1 MTTVLI
7 PAYEPDE
14 RLLQLIADLKAACR
28 CRIVVVDDGSG
39 EAYGELFHS
48 AHEAGCIVL
57 THDHNLGKGRAL
69 KTGFAFLKKAGE
81 TGGIVCADSDGQ
93 HLPADIVRIAA
104 AVDEHP
110 DHIVLGCR
118 HFTGR
123 VPLRSRLGNQATRL
137 VYALT
142 TGRSVTD
149 TQTGLRGFSQAMLDW
164 LCSIPGD
171 RFEYEMNMLLQA
183 RGDGYPI
190 HEVPIDTVYL
200 EKNKSSHFRPVADSI
215 RIYAPILKFCSSS
228 VLSAGLDFLLL
239 FVLQFV
245 TGSLLAAVV
254 GSRLCSAI
262 FNYAMNRRYVFVKKD
277 APRLIESAPKYFAL
291 VALIMGLNYGL
302 LVLFHEMVG
311 IPLFIA
317 KLLTEGSLFV
327 FSYWCQRKFVFRSR
341 SQAGGRPPKAYVKR
355 YKKV

>member
-14 RLLQLIADLKAACR
+14 KLLQLIADLKAACR

-39 EAYGELFHS
+39 EDYGGLFES
-48 AHEAGCIVL
+48 ARQAGCIVL

-81 TGGIVCADSDGQ
+81 TGGVVCADSDGQ

-123 VPLRSRLGNQATRL
+123 VPLRSRFGNQATRL

-142 TGRSVTD
+142 TSRSVTD
-149 TQTGLRGFSQAMLDW
+149 TQTGLRGFSPAMLDW
-164 LCSIPGD
+164 LCSIPGE

-190 HEVPIDTVYL
+190 YEVPIDTVYL

-245 TGSLLAAVV
+245 TGSLLVSLVYFGFLISQEKDSLNAGRISIKKSDPIWTALF
-254 GSRLCSAI
+254 RLV
-262 FNYAMNRRYVFVKKD
+262 M
-277 APRLIESAPKYFAL
+277 
-291 VALIMGLNYGL
+291 
-302 LVLFHEMVG
+302 LFEQG
-311 IPLFIA
+311 
-317 KLLTEGSLFV
+317 
-327 FSYWCQRKFVFRSR
+327 
-341 SQAGGRPPKAYVKR
+341 
-355 YKKV
+355 

>member
-7 PAYEPDE
+7 PAYEPDQ
-14 RLLQLIADLKAACR
+14 RLLQLIADLKAVCR

-48 AHEAGCIVL
+48 AREAGCIVL
-57 THDHNLGKGRAL
+57 THGKNLGKGRAL
-69 KTGFAFLKKAGE
+69 KTGFTFLKEAGE

-93 HLPADIVRIAA
+93 HLPSDIVRIAA

-110 DHIVLGCR
+110 EHIVLGCR

-123 VPLRSRLGNQATRL
+123 VPLRSRFGNLATRL
-137 VYALT
+137 VYTLT
-142 TGRSVTD
+142 TGHAVTD
-149 TQTGLRGFSQAMLDW
+149 TQTGLRGFSSAMLDW
-164 LCSIPGD
+164 MCSIPGD

-200 EKNKSSHFRPVADSI
+200 EKNKSSHFRPIADSA

-239 FVLQFV
+239 FALQMV
-245 TGSLLAAVV
+245 TGSLLVAVV

-262 FNYAMNRRYVFVKKD
+262 FNYAMNRRYVFVKRD

-291 VALIMGLNYGL
+291 VVLILVLNYGL
-302 LVLFHEMVG
+302 MVLFHEILG

-317 KLLTEGSLFV
+317 KLLTEGFLFV
-327 FSYWCQRKFVFRSR
+327 FSYWCQRKFVFHSRARS
-341 SQAGGRPPKAYVKR
+341 GGRPPKAHFKR